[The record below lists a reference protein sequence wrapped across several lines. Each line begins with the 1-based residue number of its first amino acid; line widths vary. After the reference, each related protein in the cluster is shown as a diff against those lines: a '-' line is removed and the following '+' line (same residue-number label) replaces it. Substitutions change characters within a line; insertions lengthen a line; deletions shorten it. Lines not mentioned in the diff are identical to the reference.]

1 MKIKNPFKNSKYFKR
16 ILSLFIIASMLL
28 ICVFSIVSYYKIQEV
43 VLENEYEA
51 NGKMLQQIIL
61 NINYIDETIK
71 NLCYPLLFNLNVTSI
86 MYGDNIE
93 MEDIIYGLNT
103 IKSSL
108 LNTSPIIK
116 TISVY
121 NNRTNKIYSFDGIID
136 YNESELKGVIDH
148 INEMP
153 VGKPILRE
161 SKAGNAVSYIF
172 SELNKADKYN
182 SAIIVDVNMDWILKN
197 LKSFNMID
205 DQQSGEVFLMDDRGQ
220 YVAENAN
227 TAGFMSDLK
236 AAYIK
241 YRETA
246 KDAEKKQGFF
256 RQQIENTDYLVTYMP
271 FTNADWVLIK
281 LQHYDYVFRNAQNL
295 KYIYLI
301 ITAIFIILILIGSV
315 FVSNSIYKPFGKLVK
330 QVTTSGINHSKPDH
344 IRDEIEFLNETYAY
358 SNEELKRYKSQI
370 DSSQNV
376 IKESF
381 LRKIFMDSFSITRD
395 EFSKTKKE
403 YNLNIST
410 KGRFVVC
417 VLKIDNYKNFQEK
430 FSYGDREIYKFAV
443 INIFN
448 EILSEKF
455 MNEAVDL
462 KTDHIAILISIK
474 EDDSYINELKKLLE
488 KAQECYYRYFCV
500 SVSATVSEPEEELEN
515 IAYVYNSTLNNS
527 MYRLIFG
534 KMSIITEDMVRSN
547 NENALVGYPE
557 QMKKR
562 LEDAIRLGNTENVDA
577 AIKCILDEIS
587 RLNYNYIMLSIMN
600 MISIIKS
607 TVDEVNASKLV
618 PFHVNYNTM
627 VPDMLNTETIDELHT
642 KMVNILSMTFQKE
655 NEDKDIQK
663 KIALVNTVK
672 NIIDERYF
680 ESDLYLQNIAQ
691 MMNLSQ
697 RYISMIFKMY
707 SNMSVTDYINQV
719 RMGKALEL
727 LENSSLSIGEIV
739 LKIGMENE
747 KYFYTLFKK
756 AYGVTPREYSLNRK
770 INRNKQK

>member
-51 NGKMLQQIIL
+51 NGKILQQIIL

-86 MYGDNIE
+86 MYGDNVE

-121 NNRTNKIYSFDGIID
+121 NNRTNKIYSFNGIID
-136 YNESELKGVIDH
+136 YNESELKGVIDR

-153 VGKPILRE
+153 VGKPIFRE

-172 SELNKADKYN
+172 SEFNKADKYK
-182 SAIIVDVNMDWILKN
+182 SAIIVDVNMDWIFKN

-246 KDAEKKQGFF
+246 KDVEKKQGFF

-330 QVTTSGINHSKPDH
+330 QVTTSGINHSKPNH

-417 VLKIDNYKNFQEK
+417 VLKLDDYKNFQEK
-430 FSYGDREIYKFAV
+430 FSYEDREIYKFAV

-474 EDDSYINELKKLLE
+474 EDDLYINELKKLLE
-488 KAQECYYRYFCV
+488 KAQECYYQYFGV
-500 SVSATVSEPEEELEN
+500 SVSATFSEPEEELEN
-515 IAYVYNSTLNNS
+515 IAYVYNNTLNNS

-663 KIALVNTVK
+663 KIALVNTIK

-680 ESDLYLQNIAQ
+680 ESDLYLQSIAQ

-697 RYISMIFKMY
+697 RYVSMIFKMY

-770 INRNKQK
+770 INKNKQK